1 MPNATWP
8 RSASAPLIGLRP
20 ILPESE
26 TPRRACDYIR
36 LSGVTHWQP
45 SATSVLH
52 SLNLLCEALPID
64 TQIFRSN
71 LSLEVFS
78 RCV

>member
-1 MPNATWP
+1 MRNVAWP

-26 TPRRACDYIR
+26 TSRRGCDYNR

-45 SATSVLH
+45 SATSVLQP
-52 SLNLLCEALPID
+52 LNLLCEALPID
-64 TQIFRSN
+64 TQILRPD
-71 LSLEVFS
+71 LSSEDFP